1 MFFIILNNR
10 NVAFCLVYI
19 RSEVVFS
26 KMDDKKKVLHNH
38 NKLVYSFYFF
48 LSVIFKKKIIYLSF
62 IKFKIH

>member
-38 NKLVYSFYFF
+38 NIVYSFYFF
-48 LSVIFKKKIIYLSF
+48 LSVIFFKKIIYLSF